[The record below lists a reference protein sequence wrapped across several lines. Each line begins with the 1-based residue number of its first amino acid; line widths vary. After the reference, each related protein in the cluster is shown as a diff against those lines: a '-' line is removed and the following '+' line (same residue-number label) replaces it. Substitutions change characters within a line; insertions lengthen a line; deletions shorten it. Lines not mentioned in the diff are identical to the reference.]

1 MDRHPLESLSAL
13 NEGAKEAIRRD
24 TFKKNELMEKCESD
38 FENVAKALGYENA
51 YAATRELARIRKEK
65 WGL

>member
-1 MDRHPLESLSAL
+1 MSRHPLESLSAL

-24 TFKKNELMEKCESD
+24 QFKRNELMENCESD

-51 YAATRELARIRKEK
+51 YAARRELSKIRKEK
-65 WGL
+65 LS